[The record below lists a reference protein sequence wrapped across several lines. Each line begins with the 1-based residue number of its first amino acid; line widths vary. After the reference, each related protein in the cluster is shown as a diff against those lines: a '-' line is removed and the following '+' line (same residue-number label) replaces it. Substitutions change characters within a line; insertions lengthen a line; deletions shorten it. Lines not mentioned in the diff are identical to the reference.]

1 MTIRDKIDYILQDTI
16 FIDELEIPHKQD
28 FLTRA
33 MEDEKWEAYHLVWL
47 YEQEKGGNYEK

>member
-33 MEDEKWEAYHLVWL
+33 MEDEKWEAHHLIWL
-47 YEQEKGGNYEK
+47 YEQEKGGKYEK